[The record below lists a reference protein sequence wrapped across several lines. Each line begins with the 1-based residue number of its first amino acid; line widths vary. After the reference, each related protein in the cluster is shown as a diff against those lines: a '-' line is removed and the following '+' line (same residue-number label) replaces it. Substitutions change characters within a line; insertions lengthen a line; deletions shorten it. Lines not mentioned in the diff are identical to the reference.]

1 MLLAGWNSA
10 ERSDMPLA
18 LMSTGS
24 RARVMSVSGN
34 DTVKKHLGSLGLIP
48 GAVIT
53 VVQMMAG
60 NMVVGVRDSRIA
72 INGDLTRR
80 VQVEPA

>member
-1 MLLAGWNSA
+1 
-10 ERSDMPLA
+10 MPLA
-18 LMSTGS
+18 LMKTGS
-24 RARVMSVSGN
+24 RARVMAVSGN

-53 VVQMMAG
+53 VVQTTAG

-72 INGDLTRR
+72 INEELTRR
-80 VQVEPA
+80 VRVEPA